1 MNKIYRLIWSKHH
14 GCLVAVA
21 ENARSHTRGS
31 PGQSLVVG
39 ALLLSSVAAMI
50 SISAQAADC
59 SFAGGNTISGTCE
72 LPASPGLTVTGS
84 QAIVVT
90 TGAAAQTTGAF
101 TSGSLRNS
109 GVISGTT
116 DGIRNAVGTLG
127 GFISNSGTISG
138 TDNAI
143 NLTNMTQ
150 FISNTGTISG
160 SGASGI
166 GIRLTA
172 GSLAGGISN
181 TGLISGVTEA
191 IRIDN
196 ASFFNFS
203 TNIPLSNSGTITA
216 SGGDAFRSG
225 NSSTGATSNIYGTIF
240 NSGRIAGARAIALDG
255 GTNHIGSIYNTSTG
269 SIYGTTT
276 GIHIG
281 STSFTSSISGSIQN
295 QGLIRGGNT
304 GIYIQ
309 NGSLGALRNFAG
321 TITGSLANSTAVWI
335 ANGRIR
341 EGISN
346 SGTIGGTASGSTAI
360 KIGDGG
366 DIGTVSGA
374 YYIPGITNSGTIGL
388 GNIAIEIGNGSQ
400 LTHGLVNSGTITGDT
415 TALRILGTL
424 SNNSGSGYAI
434 DNSGTISGLGNAAI
448 QIGSGTVSGTISGSI
463 SNTGLITGNTA
474 IRIDQNSTLAGQ
486 LFNDGTIA
494 GSSASYGI
502 SNAGT
507 INGGILNTG
516 FIYGGPSGRS
526 GTAISIDGGS
536 TLAQVN
542 SGITNHGTIS
552 GETGI
557 FVNQFGSISGGIT
570 NSGTILT
577 RTLGVGGASAIAI
590 LGSVSN
596 FGGGASIVNTGTI
609 DSGTSSGISIGSS
622 YAGTVSG
629 SIQNSGTIKG
639 RTTGIY
645 LYNGTI
651 TGGITN
657 SVSGIITGSGTNSS
671 GIWIAGAANATTSG
685 GLSGGIR
692 NLGTIGGTASG
703 ATGLMV
709 GDGSF
714 ASTLS
719 GGVTNSGTIGRGSYG
734 VQIQNL
740 SSLTG
745 GLTNSGTIAGSTTSI
760 QVDGVLANN
769 GSGNAITN
777 SGLIQSTGGPALQI
791 GGSFAGTISGSIH
804 NSGQILGGSSAIEVA
819 NNGVITGQISNSG
832 TLSGPNALNL
842 TNTASGFVINNT
854 GIIDGNIF
862 LGINTLNLNGV
873 TNTVSGVISGSS
885 TSSVNLSGALTSSGT
900 IDVGRFQIQSGAN
913 FTMAHAMTILGSG
926 QALNNSGTLAI
937 AAGSS
942 QTLTGNY
949 SQASGAVFQTGVAGV
964 SSYGQ
969 LRVNGNATISDGAQV
984 NVNVIGSP
992 SIASNT
998 TLSGIISATGTL
1010 AATAAAITVTD
1021 NSALLDFL
1029 LAESGSSLDLIARQ
1043 SSVNNYVS
1051 AVQSNNNPSALG
1063 AAATLQTLSAS
1074 HSPAWDPVFTAF
1086 NQMANTQQVSNGVS
1100 QTVPLLVGAGSQAT
1114 AMVMQNFNDVI
1125 DSRISVKQG
1134 LASKEEFIGNQEVW
1148 LKPIGSWAEQSQE
1161 NNVSGYRANTGG
1173 VILGIDRGINAS
1185 TSLGAALVFANSNI
1199 SSTSSAAPSSLN
1211 INSYQLG
1218 FYGHHRLTQA
1228 TVINYQ
1234 ADIGINQNKGSR
1246 SINFMGTTAN
1256 SSYDS
1261 YSSHLGLGLN
1271 HRMRVNER
1279 LTFIPLIRT
1288 DYIGVMSNAYTE
1300 SGAGP
1305 LNLNVN
1311 QQNYNQ
1317 LLMTTGAKAE
1327 YALPNRLKLVGN
1339 LTAGYNVLNQQI
1351 QVTSAFAGGGG
1362 SFVTNGLSLSPMLY
1376 SAGLGLVGKTKDN
1389 IELSIR
1395 YDLQSS
1401 SSGYFN
1407 QIASARVRFFF

>member
-1 MNKIYRLIWSKHH
+1 MNKIYRLIWSKRH

-31 PGQSLVVG
+31 PGRSLVVG
-39 ALLLSSVAAMI
+39 ALLLSSAAAMI

-59 SFAGGNTISGTCE
+59 SFAGGDTISATCE
-72 LPASPGLTVTGS
+72 LPASPGLTITGS

-90 TGAAAQTTGAF
+90 TGAAAQTTGSF
-101 TSGSLRNS
+101 TSGSLRNF
-109 GVISGTT
+109 GLISGST
-116 DGIRNAVGTLG
+116 DGIRNTVGTLG
-127 GFISNSGTISG
+127 GFISSSGTISG
-138 TDNAI
+138 IDNAI
-143 NLTNMTQ
+143 NLTNMTR
-150 FISNTGTISG
+150 FISNTGTIAG
-160 SGASGI
+160 SGAAGI

-172 GSLAGGISN
+172 GTLAGGISN

-225 NSSTGATSNIYGTIF
+225 NPSTGATSNIYGTIF
-240 NSGRIAGARAIALDG
+240 NSGHIAGTRAIALDG
-255 GTNHIGSIYNTSTG
+255 GTNHVGSINNTSAG

-281 STSFTSSISGSIQN
+281 STNFSSNISGSIQN
-295 QGLIRGGNT
+295 QGLILGGIT

-309 NGSLGALRNFAG
+309 NGSLGALRNYSG
-321 TITGSLANSTAVWI
+321 TITGGLANSTAVWI
-335 ANGRIR
+335 ANGQIR

-346 SGTIGGTASGSTAI
+346 SGTIGGTASDSTAI
-360 KIGDGG
+360 KIGNGS

-388 GNIAIEIGNGSQ
+388 GNIAIEIGNDSQ
-400 LTHGLVNSGTITGDT
+400 LTHSLVNSGTITADT
-415 TALRILGTL
+415 TAVHILGTL
-424 SNNSGSGYAI
+424 TNNSGSGNAI

-448 QIGSGTVSGTISGSI
+448 QVGSGTVSGTISGSI
-463 SNTGLITGNTA
+463 SNTGLITGDTA
-474 IRIDQNSTLAGQ
+474 IRIDQNGALFGQ

-526 GTAISIDGGS
+526 GTAISIDGS
-536 TLAQVN
+536 DSLAPARIS
-542 SGITNHGTIS
+542 SGITNLGTIS
-552 GETGI
+552 GETGV
-557 FVNQFGSISGGIT
+557 FVNQFGSIGVGIS

-577 RTLGVGGASAIAI
+577 RTLGDGGASAIAI

-622 YAGTVSG
+622 YAGTLSG

-657 SVSGIITGSGTNSS
+657 SVSGIITGSGVNSS
-671 GIWIAGAANATTSG
+671 GIWIAGANATSSG

-703 ATGLMV
+703 AIGLMV

-719 GGVTNSGTIGRGSYG
+719 GGVTNSGTIGQGFYG
-734 VQIQNL
+734 VQIRSL

-760 QVDGVLANN
+760 QVEGFL
-769 GSGNAITN
+769 GSTD
-777 SGLIQSTGGPALQI
+777 GPALQI
-791 GGSFAGTISGSIH
+791 GGSLAGTIVGSIH
-804 NSGQILGGSSAIEVA
+804 NSGQIVGSSSAIEVA
-819 NNGVITGQISNSG
+819 SNGVITGQISNSG
-832 TLSGPNALNL
+832 TLRGANALNL

-854 GIIDGNIF
+854 GVIDGNIF
-862 LGINTLNLNGV
+862 LGINTLNLNAV
-873 TNTVSGVISGSS
+873 SNTVNGVISGSS
-885 TSSVNLSGALTSSGT
+885 TSSVTLSGALISSGT

-913 FTMAHAMTILGSG
+913 FTMANAMTISGSG

-937 AAGSS
+937 TAESS

-949 SQASGAVFQTGVAGV
+949 SQASGAVFQTGVAGA

-969 LRVNGNATISDGAQV
+969 LRVNGNAIISDGAQV
-984 NVNVIGSP
+984 NVNVVGSP
-992 SIASNT
+992 SISSNT
-998 TLSGIISATGTL
+998 TMSGIISATGTL

-1021 NSALLDFL
+1021 NSALLDFS
-1029 LAESGSSLDLIARQ
+1029 LAVSGSSLDLIARQ

-1086 NQMANTQQVSNGVS
+1086 NQMASTQQVSNGIS

-1134 LASKEEFIGNQEVW
+1134 LASKEEFIGNREVW
-1148 LKPIGSWAEQSQE
+1148 LKPLGSWAEQSQE
-1161 NNVSGYRANTGG
+1161 SNVSGYRANTGG
-1173 VILGIDRGINAS
+1173 VILGIDRDINAS

-1199 SSTSSAAPSSLN
+1199 SSTSSVAPSSLN

-1218 FYGHHRLTQA
+1218 VYGHHRLTQA
-1228 TVINYQ
+1228 TIINYQ

-1246 SINFMGTTAN
+1246 SINFMGTTAK

-1271 HRMRVNER
+1271 HHMRLNER

-1288 DYIGVMSNAYTE
+1288 DYIGVISNAYTE

-1305 LNLNVN
+1305 LNLDVN

-1317 LLMTTGAKAE
+1317 WLMTAGAKAE

-1351 QVTSAFAGGGG
+1351 QVSSAFVGGGG
-1362 SFVTNGLSLSPMLY
+1362 SFVTNGLSLSPWLY
-1376 SAGLGLVGKTKDN
+1376 SAGLGLVGKTKGN
-1389 IELSIR
+1389 IDLSIR
-1395 YDLQSS
+1395 YDIQSS